1 MPTAAYKKILSTQ
14 LGIFFKPQT
23 IQKFL
28 KQINPNRLILVYT
41 SPKNITDA
49 KIEKW
54 YQAKYR
60 TRSISTKEISDW
72 KNYEKKHFSLP
83 LANDFLLTENP
94 TFYSSEK
101 KGDGQPILE
110 FLQRKDTK
118 SIMWKTISFRF
129 LR

>member
-1 MPTAAYKKILSTQ
+1 M
-14 LGIFFKPQT
+14 
-23 IQKFL
+23 
-28 KQINPNRLILVYT
+28 VYT
-41 SPKNITDA
+41 SFKNITNA

-54 YQAKYR
+54 YQTKYR

-72 KNYEKKHFSLP
+72 KNYDKKHFSLP

-110 FLQRKDTK
+110 ISAKKGYKIHYVENNQFQVPKVKIFLDLDIPKAYFNPEKAMLATK
-118 SIMWKTISFRF
+118 FFS
-129 LR
+129 